1 MATPNQAAAKLGV
14 TRPTVMRWIKKGKLK
29 GEKRNSGWCV
39 DEDSVNNLLQTT
51 EQSDER
57 LHEQVHEHGEHRE
70 LVELKLKVVELE
82 AKLGGK
88 EELIGQLRGEIEH
101 LLRPFWKRI
110 LDL

>member
-1 MATPNQAAAKLGV
+1 MATPNEAADKLGV

-29 GEKRNSGWCV
+29 GEKRNTGWYV

-51 EQSDER
+51 EQNDEHV
-57 LHEQVHEHGEHRE
+57 HEQMHEHGEHRD

-82 AKLGGK
+82 TKVDGK
-88 EELIGQLRGEIEH
+88 EELIGQLRAEIEH
-101 LLRPFWKRI
+101 LRRPFWKRM